1 MISLEKGKQR
11 GSTTSQTGK
20 YLTSKTTPSAL
31 LYNRYPLFH
40 FPKKDLRDR
49 QDSDATSDKTFANRY
64 IVYIFMKK
72 QDFGFG

>member
-1 MISLEKGKQR
+1 MQLHKLANI
-11 GSTTSQTGK
+11 
-20 YLTSKTTPSAL
+20 L
-31 LYNRYPLFH
+31 LPKPRHPLYSITATPLFH

-72 QDFGFG
+72 QGFGFG